1 MKQEVLEQF
10 RKDFNKYYSILNFD
24 NSELSK
30 LLKKQEND
38 PRQKE
43 IDKLKEKIE
52 KINKKIKKLEK
63 ELENDPEY
71 ELIEDATWTL
81 MRYRLFSDYDSCG
94 YSSEEEF
101 AYKQS
106 EPEINEDETYGY
118 LLCVV
123 PYKNQDNQIYEYYN
137 LEKWTIKYKIP
148 VEEVASF
155 EEGKKIIHLPCYTTY
170 RDLDNFKKHFCMKL
184 LEQNPEEAFNSLL
197 EEYDMYEEQKRLSK
211 TK

>member
-24 NSELSK
+24 NSELVE
-30 LLKKQEND
+30 LLNKQEKD

-43 IDKLKEKIE
+43 IDKLKETIE
-52 KINKKIKKLEK
+52 KINKKIEKLEE
-63 ELENDPEY
+63 ELKNDPEY
-71 ELIEDATWTL
+71 ELIEDATWAL
-81 MRYRLFSDYDSCG
+81 IGYGLFRNYDSCG
-94 YSSEEEF
+94 YSSKEEY

-106 EPEINEDETYGY
+106 EPEIKEDETYGY

-123 PYKNQDNQIYEYYN
+123 PYENEDNQIYEYYN
-137 LEKWTIKYKIP
+137 LENWSIQYKIP
-148 VEEVASF
+148 VEEVESF

-170 RDLDNFKKHFCMKL
+170 RDLSNFKKHFCMKL

-197 EEYDMYEEQKRLSK
+197 EKYDMYEKQKRISK